1 MERLRCT
8 DIKFLK
14 GVGPKRAEL
23 LNKQLGIKN
32 CADLLRHYPSH
43 YADRSKTYRI
53 ADFSGDMPSVQVKG
67 MFVSFATHGEGAR
80 MRLVGLFSDG
90 SKAMEVV

>member
-23 LNKQLGIKN
+23 LNKQLGIKIAPI
-32 CADLLRHYPSH
+32 CCGITPRTTQTGPRHTALPIFP
-43 YADRSKTYRI
+43 ATCRLFRSKACSYLLPLTEK
-53 ADFSGDMPSVQVKG
+53 VQ
-67 MFVSFATHGEGAR
+67 E
-80 MRLVGLFSDG
+80 
-90 SKAMEVV
+90 